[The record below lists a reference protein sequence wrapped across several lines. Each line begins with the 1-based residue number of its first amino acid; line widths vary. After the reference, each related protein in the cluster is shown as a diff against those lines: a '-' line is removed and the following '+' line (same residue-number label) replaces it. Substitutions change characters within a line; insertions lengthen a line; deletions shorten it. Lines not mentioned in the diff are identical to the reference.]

1 MQVQV
6 LPRVHERHPDITEQQ
21 VRHAWSHIIKSRRRN
36 MVFDPTQY
44 MAIGTDQQGRALE
57 MLAFID
63 AQRQE
68 WVIYHAMPASRKAM
82 RELNMT

>member
-1 MQVQV
+1 
-6 LPRVHERHPDITEQQ
+6 
-21 VRHAWSHIIKSRRRN
+21 